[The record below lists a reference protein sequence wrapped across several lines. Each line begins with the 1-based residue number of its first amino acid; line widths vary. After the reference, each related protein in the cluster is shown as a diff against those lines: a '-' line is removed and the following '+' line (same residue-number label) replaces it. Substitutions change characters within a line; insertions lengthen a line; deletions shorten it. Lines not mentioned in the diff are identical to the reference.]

1 MESSDST
8 AKKTRYDLEDE
19 EDMDENKSSVNQNEI
34 TLEEDSDD
42 EGRNMQ
48 KAIEEAIEED
58 VASVGETLAEGDTLI
73 HKKDNED
80 QFSDCDVCHQSIRKS
95 VFQFHRKSHI
105 SASKTTVE
113 CDMCNK
119 MFSKKSMYKHKRRC
133 RIMNMSRNV
142 SGSENTP
149 SVKSEQTSEQNFKC
163 KICYTGFQ
171 KIDSLKWHTTKE
183 HNLELEDVEQ
193 MLKENSDSEDVLQD
207 DENRST
213 QSDENF
219 QASVK
224 LDQEI
229 LERVIKA
236 TEQDESKDDKIEEGD
251 TKKYKCEH
259 CDNEYTKK
267 NNVRRHMRKHHPE
280 LYGKASI

>member
-1 MESSDST
+1 MESSNYT

-48 KAIEEAIEED
+48 KVIEEAIEED

-73 HKKDNED
+73 NKKDNED

-113 CDMCNK
+113 CDLCNK
-119 MFSKKSMYKHKRRC
+119 MYSKKSMYKHKRRC
-133 RIMNMSRNV
+133 RIMNMSRNF
-142 SGSENTP
+142 SGSEEVH
-149 SVKSEQTSEQNFKC
+149 SVKSEQASEPNFKC

-171 KIDSLKWHTTKE
+171 KMDSLKWHTTEE

-193 MLKENSDSEDVLQD
+193 MLKENSDTEDVLQD
-207 DENRST
+207 DQNRSA
-213 QSDENF
+213 QPDENI

-236 TEQDESKDDKIEEGD
+236 TELDELKDDKMEED
-251 TKKYKCEH
+251 
-259 CDNEYTKK
+259 
-267 NNVRRHMRKHHPE
+267 
-280 LYGKASI
+280 

>member
-1 MESSDST
+1 MESSDYT
-8 AKKTRYDLEDE
+8 AKKAKYE

-48 KAIEEAIEED
+48 KAIEED

-113 CDMCNK
+113 CDLCNK
-119 MFSKKSMYKHKRRC
+119 MYSKKSMYKHKRRC

-142 SGSENTP
+142 SGSEDVH
-149 SVKSEQTSEQNFKC
+149 SVKSEQTSELTFKC

-171 KIDSLKWHTTKE
+171 KMDSLKWH
-183 HNLELEDVEQ
+183 
-193 MLKENSDSEDVLQD
+193 
-207 DENRST
+207 
-213 QSDENF
+213 
-219 QASVK
+219 
-224 LDQEI
+224 
-229 LERVIKA
+229 
-236 TEQDESKDDKIEEGD
+236 
-251 TKKYKCEH
+251 
-259 CDNEYTKK
+259 
-267 NNVRRHMRKHHPE
+267 
-280 LYGKASI
+280 